1 MIAPTE
7 EADVKIEPVEES
19 APETST
25 PNVGIGRRMRM
36 MNRSRRL
43 EQSSVQDKTSK
54 EDKVLS

>member
-1 MIAPTE
+1 MVAPTE
-7 EADVKIEPVEES
+7 EADVKTEPVEES

-43 EQSSVQDKTSK
+43 EQSAVQDKTSK

>member
-1 MIAPTE
+1 MVAQPE
-7 EADVKIEPVEES
+7 EADVKTEPVEES

-43 EQSSVQDKTSK
+43 EQSAVQDKTSK